1 MMKKIISLFFVI
13 LASSSTL
20 DYNAPSSTKKECI
33 DLLSVRVF
41 VTLPFPYHSY
51 KENYEEGVVC
61 TYTFKDGGYLL
72 LMEGALMQIE
82 IDTYRPGKIVKKNK
96 NIIISGQHR
105 GKLWKKYVSDNTRI
119 YYGNVDKRYKAKYD
133 RLLRTIK
140 IIRYSRNKE

>member
-1 MMKKIISLFFVI
+1 
-13 LASSSTL
+13 
-20 DYNAPSSTKKECI
+20 
-33 DLLSVRVF
+33 
-41 VTLPFPYHSY
+41 
-51 KENYEEGVVC
+51 
-61 TYTFKDGGYLL
+61 
-72 LMEGALMQIE
+72 MQIE

-96 NIIISGQHR
+96 NIIISGQHK